1 MVITGWSV
9 KGGSG
14 TTVVCAALAATLA
27 RTAPTVLVDLCGDA
41 PALFGR
47 ATVHRQGLLDW
58 ITADGSVGPEAIGNL
73 IDQSRRGDGPD
84 LLAASAPDSSEDW
97 AAPLTVRQRQR
108 LEVGMG
114 WLAETYDRV
123 VVDAGSLR
131 ETAADVVIGLS
142 TASVLVIRPCT
153 MSVRAA
159 LRSKRSVVGTVV
171 VGSGSGS
178 LRAHDL
184 EALLGVPVFGHVPT
198 DRSIPA
204 AVDAGTFGVR
214 IPRQLRASV
223 TSLQSGLG
231 LPT

>member
-14 TTVVCAALAATLA
+14 TTVMCAALAATLA
-27 RTAPTVLVDLCGDA
+27 RSAPTVLVDLCGDA
-41 PALFGR
+41 PALFGSS
-47 ATVHRQGLLDW
+47 TVHRQGLLDW
-58 ITADGSVGPEAIGNL
+58 LTADGSVGPETIGNL
-73 IDQSRRGDGPD
+73 IDQSRRGAGPD
-84 LLAASAPDSSEDW
+84 LLPASAPDSSDDCFGTL
-97 AAPLTVRQRQR
+97 AVHQRQR
-108 LEVGMG
+108 LEVGMR

-131 ETAADVVIGLS
+131 GTHAEIVIGLS
-142 TASVLVIRPCT
+142 TATVLVMRPCT
-153 MSVRAA
+153 MAVRAA
-159 LRSKRSVVGTVV
+159 LRSKRSVVGAVV
-171 VGSGSGS
+171 VGNGSGS
-178 LRAHDL
+178 LRAHDV

-231 LPT
+231 LAT